1 MQVYG
6 VFCTCILRTKI
17 QLITAKIC
25 KNNVNAL
32 VLSIFIVRP
41 VLYIKLNLNNIRQ
54 LRNVQFHYIYTP
66 ILFFLHSYNSIN
78 LAEINVETFHYAQL
92 MSNVL
97 LSIKEMLLS

>member
-17 QLITAKIC
+17 QLITAKIF

-32 VLSIFIVRP
+32 VLSILIVRP

-54 LRNVQFHYIYTP
+54 LRNLQFHYIYTP
-66 ILFFLHSYNSIN
+66 TLFFFLHSYNSIH

-97 LSIKEMLLS
+97 L